1 MALITAHFN
10 AVVILVCSD
19 RYAISLSPY
28 LRTPSQSLISL
39 AVSVEVKHHVYLNRH
54 QEAKGR

>member
-10 AVVILVCSD
+10 AGVIPVCSD
-19 RYAISLSPY
+19 RYAVSLSPH

-39 AVSVEVKHHVYLNRH
+39 TVSVEVKYHVYLNRH
-54 QEAKGR
+54 QEAKG